1 MVEKMG
7 KPFCR
12 ILESTFSGDGLN
24 NPFQRDGAESFEA
37 NGWSKRW
44 ESRFAE
50 FLVRRFSGM
59 F

>member
-1 MVEKMG
+1 MVKKMG

-12 ILESTFSGDGLN
+12 ILGSTFFGDVLN
-24 NPFQRDGAESFEA
+24 NPFQRDGAESFA
-37 NGWSKRW
+37 TNGWSKRW

-50 FLVRRFSGM
+50 FLGRRFSGM